1 MVRLLSSA
9 PGSQALDSINNSHQ
23 FSPGPIIRI
32 NPKVVHISDLSF
44 LSTIY
49 ANRGRN
55 QAGIGGSLL
64 VQHSVGATEDWDL
77 HKQRRDALNPY
88 FSQKSVLTLE
98 PLLKR
103 KTQELREWFDDAI
116 RLQKPI
122 NLSDAFYAF
131 SNEYFV
137 SMLKTCIAERSDG

>member
-1 MVRLLSSA
+1 
-9 PGSQALDSINNSHQ
+9 
-23 FSPGPIIRI
+23 
-32 NPKVVHISDLSF
+32 VHISDLSF

-55 QAGIGGSLL
+55 QPSGGGSLL
-64 VQHSVGATEDWDL
+64 VQHSVAATEDWDL

-88 FSQKSVLTLE
+88 FSQKSVLSLE
-98 PLLKR
+98 PLLKE
-103 KTQELREWFDDAI
+103 KTQELREWFDDAM

-131 SNEYFV
+131 SNEYFA
-137 SMLKTCIAERSDG
+137 SMVTRCVAEKPDG